1 MRELHPSPSRNPAS
15 PDRRPTDD
23 CRSPGSFITTIVA
36 APRDPDVLEG
46 TSSQRDAAERKFFIS
61 GDNRMDLLPR
71 SRWAIHQ
78 IWTGSEM
85 GNMLLTR
92 RDRGMVALAIVLDVA
107 FHSGGETVVN
117 AAELAERTGMARRTL
132 EPLLQAL
139 SRERLL
145 DSTRGPHGGY
155 RLGRPARLIKV
166 SEAITVGL
174 NSLEESV
181 HDLSGQ
187 LHRIVIEPLWGEFD
201 AALLALAES
210 LTIEDLLKRA
220 AKAGL
225 RKPVTDP
232 LNFVI

>member
-1 MRELHPSPSRNPAS
+1 
-15 PDRRPTDD
+15 
-23 CRSPGSFITTIVA
+23 
-36 APRDPDVLEG
+36 
-46 TSSQRDAAERKFFIS
+46 
-61 GDNRMDLLPR
+61 
-71 SRWAIHQ
+71 
-78 IWTGSEM
+78 
-85 GNMLLTR
+85 
-92 RDRGMVALAIVLDVA
+92 MVALAIVLDVA
-107 FHSGGETVVN
+107 FNSGGETVVN

-155 RLGRPARLIKV
+155 RLGRPGRLIKV
-166 SEAITVGL
+166 SEAISVGL
-174 NSLEESV
+174 NSLEESA
-181 HDLSGQ
+181 HDLGGR
-187 LHRIVIEPLWGEFD
+187 LHRVVIEPLWGEFD
-201 AALLALAES
+201 TALLALAES

>member
-1 MRELHPSPSRNPAS
+1 
-15 PDRRPTDD
+15 
-23 CRSPGSFITTIVA
+23 
-36 APRDPDVLEG
+36 
-46 TSSQRDAAERKFFIS
+46 
-61 GDNRMDLLPR
+61 
-71 SRWAIHQ
+71 
-78 IWTGSEM
+78 
-85 GNMLLTR
+85 
-92 RDRGMVALAIVLDVA
+92 MVALAIVLDVA

-117 AAELAERTGMARRTL
+117 AAELADRTGMARRTL

-145 DSTRGPHGGY
+145 DSVRGPHGGY

-166 SEAITVGL
+166 SDAVTVGL
-174 NSLEESV
+174 NSLEESI
-181 HDLSGQ
+181 HDLSGH
-187 LHRIVIEPLWGEFD
+187 LHRMVIEPLWGELD
-201 AALLALAES
+201 AALLARAES

>member
-1 MRELHPSPSRNPAS
+1 
-15 PDRRPTDD
+15 
-23 CRSPGSFITTIVA
+23 
-36 APRDPDVLEG
+36 
-46 TSSQRDAAERKFFIS
+46 
-61 GDNRMDLLPR
+61 
-71 SRWAIHQ
+71 
-78 IWTGSEM
+78 
-85 GNMLLTR
+85 
-92 RDRGMVALAIVLDVA
+92 MVTLAIVLDVA
-107 FHSGGETVVN
+107 FNSGGETVVS

-155 RLGRPARLIKV
+155 RLGRPARLIKA

-174 NSLEESV
+174 NSLEENV
-181 HDLSGQ
+181 HDLGGR
-187 LHRIVIEPLWGEFD
+187 LHRVVIEPLWGEFD

-210 LTIEDLLKRA
+210 LTVEDLLKRA

>member
-1 MRELHPSPSRNPAS
+1 M
-15 PDRRPTDD
+15 
-23 CRSPGSFITTIVA
+23 
-36 APRDPDVLEG
+36 
-46 TSSQRDAAERKFFIS
+46 Q
-61 GDNRMDLLPR
+61 
-71 SRWAIHQ
+71 
-78 IWTGSEM
+78 M
-85 GNMLLTR
+85 GLTR

-107 FHSGGETVVN
+107 FNSGGDIVVS

-139 SRERLL
+139 SRERVL

-166 SEAITVGL
+166 ADVITVGL
-174 NSLEESV
+174 NSLEETG

-187 LHRIVIEPLWGEFD
+187 LHRAVVSPLWDEFD
-201 AALLALAES
+201 AVILGIADS
-210 LTIEDLLKRA
+210 LSVEDLLKRA

-225 RKPVTDP
+225 RKAINEP

>member
-1 MRELHPSPSRNPAS
+1 
-15 PDRRPTDD
+15 
-23 CRSPGSFITTIVA
+23 
-36 APRDPDVLEG
+36 
-46 TSSQRDAAERKFFIS
+46 
-61 GDNRMDLLPR
+61 
-71 SRWAIHQ
+71 
-78 IWTGSEM
+78 
-85 GNMLLTR
+85 
-92 RDRGMVALAIVLDVA
+92 MVALAIVLDVA
-107 FHSGGETVVN
+107 FHSNGETVVN

-155 RLGRPARLIKV
+155 RLGRPVRLVKV
-166 SEAITVGL
+166 SDVITVGL
-174 NSLEESV
+174 NSLEENV
-181 HDLSGQ
+181 HDLRGR
-187 LHRIVIEPLWGEFD
+187 LHRAVIEPLWGEFD
-201 AALLALAES
+201 ATLLAQAES

>member
-1 MRELHPSPSRNPAS
+1 
-15 PDRRPTDD
+15 
-23 CRSPGSFITTIVA
+23 
-36 APRDPDVLEG
+36 
-46 TSSQRDAAERKFFIS
+46 
-61 GDNRMDLLPR
+61 
-71 SRWAIHQ
+71 
-78 IWTGSEM
+78 
-85 GNMLLTR
+85 
-92 RDRGMVALAIVLDVA
+92 MVALAIVLDVA
-107 FHSGGETVVN
+107 FHSGGETVVS

-155 RLGRPARLIKV
+155 RLGRPARLIKI
-166 SEAITVGL
+166 SEAISVGL

-181 HDLSGQ
+181 HDLGGR
-187 LHRIVIEPLWGEFD
+187 LHRLVIEPLWSEFD
-201 AALLALAES
+201 AALLGLAES

>member
-1 MRELHPSPSRNPAS
+1 M
-15 PDRRPTDD
+15 
-23 CRSPGSFITTIVA
+23 G
-36 APRDPDVLEG
+36 
-46 TSSQRDAAERKFFIS
+46 
-61 GDNRMDLLPR
+61 LLPEWL
-71 SRWAIHQ
+71 SGTPGGWI
-78 IWTGSEM
+78 
-85 GNMLLTR
+85 GNEIEKMLLTR

-107 FHSGGETVVN
+107 FHSGSETVVN

-166 SEAITVGL
+166 SDTITVGL

-181 HDLSGQ
+181 HDLSGR
-187 LHRIVIEPLWGEFD
+187 LHRSVIEPLWGEFD
-201 AALLALAES
+201 AALLALTEA

>member
-1 MRELHPSPSRNPAS
+1 M
-15 PDRRPTDD
+15 
-23 CRSPGSFITTIVA
+23 I
-36 APRDPDVLEG
+36 
-46 TSSQRDAAERKFFIS
+46 
-61 GDNRMDLLPR
+61 
-71 SRWAIHQ
+71 
-78 IWTGSEM
+78 
-85 GNMLLTR
+85 LTR
-92 RDRGMVALAIVLDVA
+92 RDRGMVALTIVLDVA
-107 FHSGGETVVN
+107 FHSGGETVVS

-145 DSTRGPHGGY
+145 DSARGPHGGY

-166 SEAITVGL
+166 SDAIKVGL

-181 HDLSGQ
+181 HDLGGR
-187 LHRIVIEPLWGEFD
+187 LHSMVIEPLLGEFD

-210 LTIEDLLKRA
+210 MTIEDLLKRA
-220 AKAGL
+220 AKVGL

>member
-1 MRELHPSPSRNPAS
+1 
-15 PDRRPTDD
+15 
-23 CRSPGSFITTIVA
+23 
-36 APRDPDVLEG
+36 
-46 TSSQRDAAERKFFIS
+46 
-61 GDNRMDLLPR
+61 
-71 SRWAIHQ
+71 
-78 IWTGSEM
+78 
-85 GNMLLTR
+85 
-92 RDRGMVALAIVLDVA
+92 
-107 FHSGGETVVN
+107 VN

-166 SEAITVGL
+166 ADAITVGL

-187 LHRIVIEPLWGEFD
+187 LHRMVIEPLWAEFD
-201 AALLALAES
+201 AALLATADS

>member
-1 MRELHPSPSRNPAS
+1 
-15 PDRRPTDD
+15 
-23 CRSPGSFITTIVA
+23 
-36 APRDPDVLEG
+36 
-46 TSSQRDAAERKFFIS
+46 
-61 GDNRMDLLPR
+61 
-71 SRWAIHQ
+71 
-78 IWTGSEM
+78 
-85 GNMLLTR
+85 
-92 RDRGMVALAIVLDVA
+92 MVALAIVLDVA
-107 FHSGGETVVN
+107 FHSGGDTVVN
-117 AAELAERTGMARRTL
+117 AAELAERTAMARRTL

-145 DSTRGPHGGY
+145 ESTRGPHGGY

-174 NSLEESV
+174 NSLDESA

-187 LHRIVIEPLWGEFD
+187 LHRAVIEPLWAELD

-210 LTIEDLLKRA
+210 QTIEDLLKRA

-225 RKPVTDP
+225 RKPVTEP

>member
-1 MRELHPSPSRNPAS
+1 
-15 PDRRPTDD
+15 
-23 CRSPGSFITTIVA
+23 
-36 APRDPDVLEG
+36 
-46 TSSQRDAAERKFFIS
+46 
-61 GDNRMDLLPR
+61 
-71 SRWAIHQ
+71 
-78 IWTGSEM
+78 
-85 GNMLLTR
+85 
-92 RDRGMVALAIVLDVA
+92 MVALAIVLDVA

-166 SEAITVGL
+166 AEAITVGL
-174 NSLEESV
+174 HSLEESV

-187 LHRIVIEPLWGEFD
+187 LHRMVIEPLWAEFD

-225 RKPVTDP
+225 RKPVTEP